1 VVDEV
6 VLSLK
11 PKGSTIGEISAH
23 FAAMYG
29 ESVFQE
35 TISRMTDK
43 VIEEMDEWAVRP
55 LDRTYAASFS
65 DAIVVKVHEGH
76 VTNGPSTPRSW

>member
-1 VVDEV
+1 M
-6 VLSLK
+6 K
-11 PKGSTIGEISAH
+11 PKGLTIGEISAH
-23 FAAMYG
+23 FAVIYG

-55 LDRTYAASFS
+55 LDGTYAAIFI
-65 DAIVVKVHEGH
+65 DAIVVKVREGQ